1 MEGCAVFFSATFSV
15 VIYGLVFGS
24 WSFLGLCM
32 IPVWGVG
39 LKNALEG
46 FGAFLWVDV
55 VGTVNWLSASRLCEC
70 SI

>member
-1 MEGCAVFFSATFSV
+1 MPLKGLLVEINVEGCAVFFSATFSV

-46 FGAFLWVDV
+46 FGALF
-55 VGTVNWLSASRLCEC
+55 VG
-70 SI
+70 